1 MAKTYASFKEVDK
14 DLKILD
20 LRRQIAKEQVKG
32 GISNIKEQFEPP
44 QIVSFLGSGMLK
56 KLIISSVFGY
66 VLRRLRRWVF
76 GAAPLEIIF

>member
-1 MAKTYASFKEVDK
+1 MKTYTSFEEVDK

-32 GISNIKEQFEPP
+32 NLSRIKQQLQPP
-44 QIVSFLGSGMLK
+44 EILSFLGSGVLK

-66 VLRRLRRWVF
+66 IVRRLRR
-76 GAAPLEIIF
+76 